1 MNTIYKRLGTRADR
15 GFTLMELLVVV
26 AIIGILSS
34 VVMISVASARNK
46 AKNTVVF
53 RSFADFQKILE
64 AEYIDNGSYANLQE
78 ISATVFSNDPF
89 YGSPCSTGFTTSEY
103 KVDAQ
108 ALCQK
113 IVDNVDYF
121 RVGYIQ
127 KAGRDPFSWYSLS
140 TTLKAPPVDFLGN
153 PYQYCLGPDN
163 ATYYGGPM
171 GNSNQTQPGCFNAQ
185 P

>member
-1 MNTIYKRLGTRADR
+1 MNKIKKLRLRGMQR
-15 GFTLMELLVVV
+15 GFTLVELLVVV

-34 VVMISVASARNK
+34 VVMISVASAKNK
-46 AKNTVVF
+46 AKNTVVL

-64 AEYIDNGSYANLQE
+64 AEYADNGSYANLQE
-78 ISATVFSNDPF
+78 VSATVFSNDPF
-89 YGSPCSTGFTTSEY
+89 FGPPCSTGFTTSVY
-103 KVDAQ
+103 SADAQ

-121 RVGYIQ
+121 RVGYTQ
-127 KAGRDPFSWYSLS
+127 KFGRAPFSWYSLS
-140 TTLKAPPVDFLGN
+140 TTLKAPPVDFLGE

-163 ATYYGGPM
+163 ASYYGGPM
-171 GNSNQTQPGCFNAQ
+171 GNSDQTKPGCFNAQ